1 MIQMQ
6 KIHKRYVS
14 LVTSGLM
21 VLALTTSGFAFNDK
35 TVTVMADGSAH
46 TIKTHLSSTRG
57 IAQDAGVKLD
67 PKDQVVID
75 TNTIQ
80 EGSTLTVVRALPI
93 TVTVNGKTKTI
104 KTAAQ
109 TVQAV
114 ADELGYKAPN
124 YVTKQDAN
132 EAVVANMTIDIV
144 KVAKH
149 EVKQADRAIAVT
161 EERQK
166 DDTMAIG
173 ETLVAQEGKPGLETV
188 TEETFY
194 DAKGNVIKT
203 AQTGSQVKEAMV
215 PTIVKE
221 GTRDVVTSRSAAD
234 RAQQVIY
241 MEASAYLAGDGDGAG
256 ITASGIPAV
265 RGVVA
270 VDPDVIPLGTRL
282 YIPGYGEAIAAD
294 TGGAIVGNRIDLL
307 MDSYGEAMDFGRQDV
322 PVYILGY

>member
-6 KIHKRYVS
+6 KIHKRYAS
-14 LVTSGLM
+14 LVASGLM

-46 TIKTHLSSTRG
+46 TIKTHLTSTRG
-57 IAQDAGVKLD
+57 IAQDAGLTLD
-67 PKDQVVID
+67 PKDQVISN

-80 EGSTLTVVRALPI
+80 EGTTLTVVRAVPV
-93 TVTVNGKTKTI
+93 TVTVNGKTKTV
-104 KTAAQ
+104 KTASQ
-109 TVQAV
+109 TVGDLAQ
-114 ADELGYKAPN
+114 ELGYKEPA
-124 YVTKQDAN
+124 YTTKEDSKA
-132 EAVVANMTIDIV
+132 AVVANMTVNIV

-149 EVKQADRAIAVT
+149 EVKESDRPIAVT
-161 EERQK
+161 ETRQQ
-166 DDTMAIG
+166 DDSMDVGQTV
-173 ETLVAQEGKPGLETV
+173 VAQQGTPGVETV
-188 TEETFY
+188 KQEVYY
-194 DAKGNVIKT
+194 DANGNVIKT
-203 AQTGSQVKEAMV
+203 ADKGTTVKQAMV
-215 PTIVKE
+215 PSIVKE
-221 GTRDVVTSRSAAD
+221 GTRPVVTNDPAKL
-234 RAQQVIY
+234 AQQVIY

-256 ITASGIPAV
+256 ITATGLPAV

-282 YIPGYGEAIAAD
+282 FIPGYGEAIAAD

>member
-6 KIHKRYVS
+6 KIHKRYAS
-14 LVTSGLM
+14 LVASGLM
-21 VLALTTSGFAFNDK
+21 VFALTTSGFAFNDK

-57 IAQDAGVKLD
+57 IAQDAGITLD

-124 YVTKQDAN
+124 YITKQDAN
-132 EAVVANMTIDIV
+132 AAVVANMAIDIV

-149 EVKQADRAIAVT
+149 EVKQADRSIAVT

-166 DDTMAIG
+166 DDTMAVG
-173 ETLVAQEGKPGLETV
+173 ETIVAQQGTPGLETV

-203 AQTGSQVKEAMV
+203 AQTASQVKQAMV

-241 MEASAYLAGDGDGAG
+241 MEASAYLPGDGDGAG